1 MCGALFYEV
10 ERTMFRSRFLKDV
23 PLLAA
28 LAVVY
33 FAAGKLGLKLASVN
47 ASSTAVW
54 PCTGI
59 ALAALLILGYRV
71 WPGILAGA
79 FLVNVTTAGSVATSI
94 GIAIGNTLEGVV
106 GCYLVSR
113 FAGGLHAFQ
122 RARDIFKFAFLA
134 GMVSP
139 TVSAT
144 VGVTTLALGGF
155 ADWAMFGAIW
165 STWWLGDAVGAVVF
179 TPFLLLWWE
188 NPRLNW
194 TRNQTIELVLWFLG
208 LFFTAW
214 IVFGGRFHSGQKN
227 YPLEYFCVPF
237 LIWVAFRFGRRKAAT
252 AICALAVVATW
263 GTLHGFGPFSRESQ
277 NTSLL
282 LLQSF
287 MGIMAITTLALAAEI
302 SQHKRAAERFR
313 LAVESAP
320 NAMVMIDRQGKIVM
334 VNSDAMKMFGY
345 VREELVGRAVEV
357 LVPER
362 FRGGHP
368 EYRMEFSSSP
378 RARPMGA
385 GRDLY
390 AVRKDGSEFPVE
402 IGLNPIQTEEGLL
415 VLSAIV
421 DISERKRTEEEILR
435 LATSDPLTGL
445 ANYRK
450 LIDVLDAEIKRYGR
464 TGKSFGIILLDL
476 DGLKKIND
484 AYGHLTGS
492 RALCRL
498 AVTLR
503 LHSRGIDTAARYG
516 GDEFV
521 LVLPETE
528 SKGAEQV
535 ANRISKR
542 LREDG
547 ERPQLSA
554 STGTAIYPQDGLTL
568 EELLGAAD
576 SALYKQKGSQKKKLR
591 TPS

>member
-1 MCGALFYEV
+1 MV
-10 ERTMFRSRFLKDV
+10 RTRFRSDLT
-23 PLLAA
+23 AA
-28 LAVVY
+28 LALTAVY
-33 FAAGKLGLKLASVN
+33 FVAGKLGLKLAFVN
-47 ASSTAVW
+47 ASATAVW

-59 ALAALLILGYRV
+59 ALAALLLLGYRV
-71 WPGILAGA
+71 WPVILTGA
-79 FLVNVTTAGSVATSI
+79 FLVNLTTAGSVATSI
-94 GIAIGNTLEGVV
+94 GIAVGNTLEGVV
-106 GCYLVSR
+106 GCYLVRR
-113 FAGGLHAFQ
+113 FAGGQHAFE
-122 RARDIFKFAFLA
+122 RAQNIFKFAFLA
-134 GMVSP
+134 GMVGT

-155 ADWAMFGAIW
+155 ADWARYGAIW
-165 STWWLGDAVGAVVF
+165 STWWLGDAVGAVVV
-179 TPFLLLWWE
+179 TPFLLLWRE

-194 TRNQTIELVLWFLG
+194 TRNQTIELAFWFLG

-227 YPLEYFCVPF
+227 YPLEYLCVPF

-252 AICALAVVATW
+252 AICALAAVATW
-263 GTLHGFGPFSRESQ
+263 GTLHGFGPFARESQ

-334 VNSDAMKMFGY
+334 VNSHAMKMFGY
-345 VREELVGRAVEV
+345 KREELVGRSVEV

-368 EYRMEFSSSP
+368 EHRMEFSSSP
-378 RARPMGA
+378 RARAMGA

-402 IGLNPIQTEEGLL
+402 IGLNPIKTEEGPL

-421 DISERKRTEEEILR
+421 DISERKRAEEEILH

-445 ANYRK
+445 ANYRE
-450 LIDVLDAEIKRYGR
+450 LIDVLDSEIKRFGR
-464 TGKSFGIILLDL
+464 TGRSFAVLLLDL

-484 AYGHLTGS
+484 AHGHLAGS

-498 AVTLR
+498 ANILR
-503 LHSRGIDTAARYG
+503 VQSRAIDTAARYG

-521 LVLPETE
+521 LILPETE
-528 SKGAEQV
+528 SEAARKVEQ
-535 ANRISKR
+535 RISER
-542 LREDG
+542 LKSDG
-547 ERPQLSA
+547 EKPPISV
-554 STGTAIYPQDGLTL
+554 STGAAIFPQDGKTID
-568 EELLGAAD
+568 ELLGAAD
-576 SALYKQKGSQKKKLR
+576 RALYRKKGSSKKRLPQ
-591 TPS
+591 PS